1 MNSAA
6 GDTEGHGI
14 SPTGIPIENI
24 AVGKCFVTE
33 IGQVRRVLE
42 IKDGT
47 VKYESRGKTAH
58 GGSWGD
64 VATVADGKFARDG
77 NPRVPCDSIPDADRM
92 IPIDQLNAS
101 NDE

>member
-1 MNSAA
+1 M
-6 GDTEGHGI
+6 
-14 SPTGIPIENI
+14 GIPVDGI

-33 IGQVRRVLE
+33 IGQVLRVLE
-42 IKDGT
+42 VKDGK

-64 VATVADGKFARDG
+64 IAAVADGKFARDVD
-77 NPRVPCDSIPDADRM
+77 REVPCDYDPDADKV
-92 IPIDQLNAS
+92 IPIDLLNAS

>member
-1 MNSAA
+1 M
-6 GDTEGHGI
+6 
-14 SPTGIPIENI
+14 GIPVDGI

-42 IKDGT
+42 VKDGK

-64 VATVADGKFARDG
+64 IAAVADGKFAREVD
-77 NPRVPCDSIPDADRM
+77 REVPCETTTPTRTRSSRSICSTRRTT
-92 IPIDQLNAS
+92 S
-101 NDE
+101 ERRG

>member
-1 MNSAA
+1 M
-6 GDTEGHGI
+6 
-14 SPTGIPIENI
+14 GIPVDSIK
-24 AVGKCFVTE
+24 VGKCFLTE

-42 IKDGT
+42 VKDGK
-47 VKYESRGKTAH
+47 VKYEARGKTAQ

-64 VATVADGKFARDG
+64 VTTVGDGTFARDVNG
-77 NPRVPCDSIPDADRM
+77 EVACDCAPDADKT

>member
-1 MNSAA
+1 M
-6 GDTEGHGI
+6 
-14 SPTGIPIENI
+14 GIPVDSI

-42 IKDGT
+42 VKDGE

-64 VATVADGKFARDG
+64 VAAVADGKFARDVD
-77 NPRVPCDSIPDADRM
+77 REVSCDYEPDADKV

>member
-1 MNSAA
+1 M
-6 GDTEGHGI
+6 
-14 SPTGIPIENI
+14 GIPVESI

-42 IKDGT
+42 MKDGK

-64 VATVADGKFARDG
+64 VATVADGKFARDVT
-77 NPRVPCDSIPDADRM
+77 REVPCDAIPDSDKV
-92 IPIDQLNAS
+92 IPIDQFNAS

>member
-1 MNSAA
+1 M
-6 GDTEGHGI
+6 
-14 SPTGIPIENI
+14 GIPVESI
-24 AVGKCFVTE
+24 AVDKCFVTE

-42 IKDGT
+42 LKDGK

-64 VATVADGKFARDG
+64 VTTVGDGKFARDV
-77 NPRVPCDSIPDADRM
+77 NREVPCDHDPDTVES